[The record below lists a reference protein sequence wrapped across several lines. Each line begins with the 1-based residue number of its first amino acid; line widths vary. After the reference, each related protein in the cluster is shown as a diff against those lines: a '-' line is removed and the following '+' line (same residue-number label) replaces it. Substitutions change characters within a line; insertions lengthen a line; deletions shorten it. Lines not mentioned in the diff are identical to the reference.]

1 MGNDARNVDRI
12 PLFLHIPKT
21 GGTTLTNCIYRQR
34 KSDDYYES
42 EEGRLIDG
50 IYYYP
55 GGFHKE
61 APIGKEAPIAFS
73 AQATQALVRQDVR
86 AVVGHFS
93 FGIHAYIDRP
103 WTYVTLLRD
112 PVDRVVSLYYSCCAY
127 HWPQDAETQLQKDDA
142 GLEDFV
148 RRLSCREADNDQTR
162 RISGL
167 EPEFGE
173 CSSSTLAKAKDNL
186 RRHFAVV
193 GVTECFDETLILIR
207 RTLGWDHVPYYLPSL
222 VNKERPTQAALPD
235 RSIAAVLERN
245 QFDVQL
251 YQFAKELLSERIAD
265 QGPGFERE
273 VHEFRTS
280 NAGYIA
286 HKTRR
291 AETRSSAEV

>member
-1 MGNDARNVDRI
+1 MGYNTRNVDRI

-21 GGTTLTNCIYRQR
+21 GGTTLTNCIYRHR

-42 EEGRLIDG
+42 EEGRLVDG

-61 APIGKEAPIAFS
+61 APIGKEAAPVFS
-73 AQATQALVRQDVR
+73 AKATRAVVRRDVR

-93 FGIHAYIDRP
+93 FGIHAHIDRP
-103 WTYVTLLRD
+103 STYVTLLRD
-112 PVDRVVSLYYSCCAY
+112 PVERVVSLYHSCCAY
-127 HWPQDAETQLQKDDA
+127 HWPHEGDAQLQKDDA

-167 EPEFGE
+167 EPEFGG

-193 GVTECFDETLILIR
+193 GLTECFDETLILIQ
-207 RTLGWDHVPYYLPSL
+207 RTLGWDHVPHYVPSL
-222 VNKERPTQAALPD
+222 VNRERPTQADLPKT
-235 RSIAAVLERN
+235 SIAAVLERN
-245 QFDVQL
+245 QLDVEL
-251 YQFAKELLSERIAD
+251 YRFAKELLFDRMAE
-265 QGPGFERE
+265 QGPGFERD
-273 VHEFRTS
+273 VHDFRTS
-280 NAGYIA
+280 NAAYMA
-286 HKTRR
+286 HKARQ
-291 AETRSSAEV
+291 AERT